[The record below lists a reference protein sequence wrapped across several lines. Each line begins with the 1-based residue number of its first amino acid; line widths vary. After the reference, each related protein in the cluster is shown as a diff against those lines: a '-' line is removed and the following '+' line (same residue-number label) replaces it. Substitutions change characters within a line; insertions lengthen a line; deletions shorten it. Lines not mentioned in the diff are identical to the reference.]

1 MKVYLNKPGSK
12 KEIHRV
18 KIDKF
23 DAWNVDVTLAHIIVP
38 LLTEFRKD
46 LHGAPHT
53 DNEDVPDELQ
63 ASDEEKHTYSKSGE
77 TDDNYFKRWE
87 YVLDEMIWAFQQKLE
102 EWEEQFASGE
112 HDYKFVEDPDNTL
125 KDEEGQPMYKMEYGP
140 NNTFEIDTEGM
151 KKFQARMT
159 NGYKLFG
166 KYYEGLWD

>member
-23 DAWNVDVTLAHIIVP
+23 DTWNIDVTMAHIIVP

-53 DNEDVPDELQ
+53 DNEDVPDELRM
-63 ASDEEKHTYSKSGE
+63 SDEEKHVYSNNGE
-77 TDDNYFKRWE
+77 TDDNWFKRWD

-112 HDYKFVEDPDNTL
+112 NDVSFVEAPEEGT
-125 KDEEGQPMYKMEYGP
+125 DEEGQPMYKMKYGP
-140 NNTFEIDTEGM
+140 KHNREYDWEGR
-151 KKFQARMT
+151 KKFQERMT